1 MTAGR
6 TAGAAGS
13 MPRSAGIRTLGR
25 ATATAPSPSAW
36 SSNRAMPSRS
46 ARWSRS
52 SPPCASARRCRATR
66 RRSAPSRRASSPTVH
81 SIRCSSKPLPPVRA
95 SKGAAAMNRDAV
107 STLTVSP
114 LMSTARTLAS
124 GALLALLAS
133 LTACGGGG
141 APVSVNAAPPTS
153 AAQTYTGPPPANAD
167 IQAFMINFWA
177 NVSPSNRCGGC
188 HHPGGQSPMFARSD
202 DVNLAYQ
209 AALPLVNLSDPSQ
222 STMVLKVGGGH
233 NCWVADPSACAAT
246 LQVWIQGWVGAGSS
260 STTSIKLLAPPVRTP
275 GNSLQFPVDPTAF
288 QNIIY
293 TPLLH
298 PYCSGCHNPNSPTAQ
313 QPYFASD
320 NVQEAYLAAQPKMS
334 LSTAI
339 ANPDTAPYQDQS
351 RFYERLA
358 NESHH
363 CWGSPP
369 DCVASSTAMHE
380 AIRAFALGITP
391 TQVDPSLIVSN
402 ALALTDGTI
411 ASGGSRY
418 EANLVAKYM
427 FMTGQG
433 STAYDTSGVNPEADL
448 TLTGNVTWVGGWGIN
463 IGMGGAAQASTSAS
477 AKFASMI
484 QPAGE
489 YTIEAWV
496 APADVTQ
503 TNAWIVSYS
512 GSNTTRNMT
521 LGQAAMQYEGFAR
534 SSTTSTAGTPP
545 LLTST
550 TGGAAQAAL
559 QHVVLTYDPV
569 NGQKIYV
576 NGVFTG
582 DMDASKGGSLANWDS
597 TFALVLGNETT
608 GQRQWQGVI
617 KFVAIHNRAL
627 TAAQIQQNFA
637 AGVGQKFFLLF
648 GVPTAWTN
656 VNQSYILFQASQ
668 YDSYSYLFDQPK
680 FISLDPTA
688 MPANLP
694 ISGIRIGVNGT
705 LAPAGQAFTSV
716 NATVGG
722 ANYTAANG
730 QLLSPLGTVV
740 PATLG
745 PSNDLFFLSFDQI
758 GTHSHKYVDPIGPGT
773 LPALPTQPQPDFGIA
788 TFERVNHSLS
798 RITGVAITDSAV
810 NTLYQASQQSMP
822 AGPLIAAFGP
832 SQQAAISQL
841 ANTYCREMMASG
853 PPNGLR
859 DQFFGAGIETSL

>member
-1 MTAGR
+1 
-6 TAGAAGS
+6 
-13 MPRSAGIRTLGR
+13 
-25 ATATAPSPSAW
+25 
-36 SSNRAMPSRS
+36 
-46 ARWSRS
+46 
-52 SPPCASARRCRATR
+52 
-66 RRSAPSRRASSPTVH
+66 
-81 SIRCSSKPLPPVRA
+81 
-95 SKGAAAMNRDAV
+95 MNRDPVA
-107 STLTVSP
+107 TLTGSAP
-114 LMSTARTLAS
+114 RPRAARAVTT
-124 GALLALLAS
+124 GAALALLAV

-141 APVSVNAAPPTS
+141 APVAVNAPPPTA

-167 IQAFMINFWA
+167 VQAFMVNFWT
-177 NVSPSNRCGGC
+177 NVTPANRCGGC
-188 HHPGGQSPMFARSD
+188 HHAGGQSPMFARAD

-222 STMVLKVGGGH
+222 STFVLKVGGGH

-246 LQVWIQGWVGAGSS
+246 MLVWIQNWIGAGSS
-260 STTSIKLLAPPVRTP
+260 STTSIKLIAPPVRTP
-275 GNSLQFPVDPTAF
+275 GNSLQFPVDPNAAGTNGKSFA
-288 QNIIY
+288 NTVY
-293 TPLLH
+293 PLLST
-298 PYCSGCHNPNSPTAQ
+298 YCVGCHTSSSATAQ
-313 QPYFASD
+313 QPYFASS
-320 NVQEAYLAAQPKMS
+320 NIQEAYLAAQPKMS

-411 ASGGSRY
+411 AAGGSRY
-418 EANLVAKYM
+418 ESNLVAKYM
-427 FMTGQG
+427 FETGQG

-448 TLTGNVTWVGGWGIN
+448 SLSGNVTWVGGWGIN
-463 IGMGGAAQASTSAS
+463 IGAGGSAQASTSAS
-477 AKFASMI
+477 AKFGAMI
-484 QPAGE
+484 QGAGE
-489 YTIEAWV
+489 YTIETWV
-496 APADVTQ
+496 APSNVTQ

-534 SSTTSTAGTPP
+534 SSTTSTAGMPP
-545 LLTST
+545 LITTT

-576 NGVFTG
+576 NGVYTG
-582 DMDASKGGSLANWDS
+582 DADPSKGGSLANWDS

-648 GVPTAWTN
+648 GVSQLTG
-656 VNQSYILFQASQ
+656 VNQSYILFQGSQ
-668 YDSYSYLFDQPK
+668 YDNYSYLFDQPK
-680 FISLDPTA
+680 FVSLDPTA

-694 ISGIRIGVNGT
+694 ISGMRIGVNGV

-716 NATVGG
+716 NATIGG
-722 ANYTAANG
+722 SNYTAANG

-758 GTHSHKYVDPIGPGT
+758 GTHVHAYLEPTVTVTP
-773 LPALPTQPQPDFGIA
+773 PAPNNTPQPDFGVS
-788 TFERVNHSLS
+788 TFERFNRSLS
-798 RITGVAITDSAV
+798 KITGVAITDSVV
-810 NTLYQASQQSMP
+810 NSLYQASQQSMP
-822 AGPLIAAFGP
+822 AGPAIDAFGS
-832 SQQAAISQL
+832 SQQTAFSQL
-841 ANTYCREMMASG
+841 ASAYCNEMMASSQ
-853 PPNGLR
+853 LR
-859 DQFFGAGIETSL
+859 DAFFGSGLDASLGSLSSGFFSSAGNRSLVEQALVQNAVGNANPQVATAVTNEVDALLQKIPSINAGATVSQSAVAACTAVLGSAAVTLQ

>member
-1 MTAGR
+1 
-6 TAGAAGS
+6 
-13 MPRSAGIRTLGR
+13 
-25 ATATAPSPSAW
+25 
-36 SSNRAMPSRS
+36 
-46 ARWSRS
+46 
-52 SPPCASARRCRATR
+52 
-66 RRSAPSRRASSPTVH
+66 
-81 SIRCSSKPLPPVRA
+81 
-95 SKGAAAMNRDAV
+95 MNRDPVA
-107 STLTVSP
+107 TLTGSAP
-114 LMSTARTLAS
+114 RPRAARAVTT
-124 GALLALLAS
+124 GAALALLAV

-141 APVSVNAAPPTS
+141 APVAVNAPPPTA

-167 IQAFMINFWA
+167 VQAFMVNFWT
-177 NVSPSNRCGGC
+177 NVTPANRCGGC
-188 HHPGGQSPMFARSD
+188 HHAGGQSPMFARAD

-222 STMVLKVGGGH
+222 STFVLKVGGGH

-246 LQVWIQGWVGAGSS
+246 MLVWIQNWIGAGSS
-260 STTSIKLLAPPVRTP
+260 STTSIKLIAPPVRTP
-275 GNSLQFPVDPTAF
+275 GNSLQFPVDPNAAGTNGKSFA
-288 QNIIY
+288 NTVY
-293 TPLLH
+293 PLLST
-298 PYCSGCHNPNSPTAQ
+298 YCVGCHTSSSATAQ
-313 QPYFASD
+313 QPYFASS
-320 NVQEAYLAAQPKMS
+320 NIQEAYLAAQPKMS

-411 ASGGSRY
+411 AAGGSRY
-418 EANLVAKYM
+418 ESNLVAKYM
-427 FMTGQG
+427 FETGQG

-448 TLTGNVTWVGGWGIN
+448 SLSGNVTWVGGWGIN
-463 IGMGGAAQASTSAS
+463 IGAGGSAQASTSAS
-477 AKFASMI
+477 AKFGAMI
-484 QPAGE
+484 QGAGE
-489 YTIEAWV
+489 YTIETWV
-496 APADVTQ
+496 APSNVTQ

-521 LGQAAMQYEGFAR
+521 LGQAAMQYQGFAR
-534 SSTTSTAGTPP
+534 SSTTSTAGMPP
-545 LLTST
+545 LITTT

-576 NGVFTG
+576 NGVYTG
-582 DMDASKGGSLANWDS
+582 DADPSKGGSLANWDS

-648 GVPTAWTN
+648 GVSQLTG
-656 VNQSYILFQASQ
+656 VNQSYILFQGSQ
-668 YDSYSYLFDQPK
+668 YDNYSYLFDQPK
-680 FISLDPTA
+680 FVSLDPTA

-694 ISGIRIGVNGT
+694 ISGMRIGVNGV

-716 NATVGG
+716 NATIGG
-722 ANYTAANG
+722 SNYTAANG

-758 GTHSHKYVDPIGPGT
+758 GTHVHAYLEPTVTVTP
-773 LPALPTQPQPDFGIA
+773 PAPNNTPQPDFGVS
-788 TFERVNHSLS
+788 TFERFNRSLS
-798 RITGVAITDSAV
+798 KITGVAITDSVV
-810 NTLYQASQQSMP
+810 NSLYQASQQSMP
-822 AGPLIAAFGP
+822 AGPAIDAFGS
-832 SQQAAISQL
+832 SQQTAFSQL
-841 ANTYCREMMASG
+841 ASAYCNEMMASSQ
-853 PPNGLR
+853 LR
-859 DQFFGAGIETSL
+859 DAFFGSGLDASLGSLSSGFFSSAGNRSLVEQALVQNAVGNANPQVATAVTNEVDALLQKIPSINAGATVSQSAVAACTAVLGSAAVTLQ

>member
-1 MTAGR
+1 
-6 TAGAAGS
+6 
-13 MPRSAGIRTLGR
+13 
-25 ATATAPSPSAW
+25 
-36 SSNRAMPSRS
+36 
-46 ARWSRS
+46 
-52 SPPCASARRCRATR
+52 
-66 RRSAPSRRASSPTVH
+66 V
-81 SIRCSSKPLPPVRA
+81 
-95 SKGAAAMNRDAV
+95 
-107 STLTVSP
+107 
-114 LMSTARTLAS
+114 
-124 GALLALLAS
+124 
-133 LTACGGGG
+133 
-141 APVSVNAAPPTS
+141 
-153 AAQTYTGPPPANAD
+153 
-167 IQAFMINFWA
+167 QAFMVNFWT
-177 NVSPSNRCGGC
+177 NVTPANRCGGC
-188 HHPGGQSPMFARSD
+188 HHAGGQSPMFARAD

-222 STMVLKVGGGH
+222 STFVLKVGGGH

-246 LQVWIQGWVGAGSS
+246 MLVWIQNWIGAGSS
-260 STTSIKLLAPPVRTP
+260 STTSIKLIAPPVRTP
-275 GNSLQFPVDPTAF
+275 GNSLQFPVDPNAAGTNGKSFA
-288 QNIIY
+288 NTVY
-293 TPLLH
+293 PLLST
-298 PYCSGCHNPNSPTAQ
+298 YCVGCHTSSSATAQ
-313 QPYFASD
+313 QPYFASS
-320 NVQEAYLAAQPKMS
+320 NIQEAYLAAQPKMS

-411 ASGGSRY
+411 AAGGSRY
-418 EANLVAKYM
+418 ESNLVAKYM
-427 FMTGQG
+427 FETGQG

-448 TLTGNVTWVGGWGIN
+448 SLSGNVTWVGGWGIN
-463 IGMGGAAQASTSAS
+463 IGAGGSAQASTSAS
-477 AKFASMI
+477 AKFGAMI
-484 QPAGE
+484 QGAGE
-489 YTIEAWV
+489 YTIETWV
-496 APADVTQ
+496 APSNVTQ

-521 LGQAAMQYEGFAR
+521 LGQAAMQYQGFAR
-534 SSTTSTAGTPP
+534 SSTTSTAGMPP
-545 LLTST
+545 LITTT

-576 NGVFTG
+576 NGVYTG
-582 DMDASKGGSLANWDS
+582 DADPSKGGSLANWDS

-648 GVPTAWTN
+648 GVSQLTG
-656 VNQSYILFQASQ
+656 VNQSYILFQGSQ
-668 YDSYSYLFDQPK
+668 YDNYSYLFDQPK
-680 FISLDPTA
+680 FVSLDPTA

-694 ISGIRIGVNGT
+694 ISGMRIGVNGV

-716 NATVGG
+716 NATIGG
-722 ANYTAANG
+722 SNYTAANG

-758 GTHSHKYVDPIGPGT
+758 GTHVHAYVEPTVTVTP
-773 LPALPTQPQPDFGIA
+773 PAPNNTPQPDFGVS
-788 TFERVNHSLS
+788 TFERFNRSLS
-798 RITGVAITDSAV
+798 KITGVAITDSVV
-810 NTLYQASQQSMP
+810 NSLYQASQQSMP
-822 AGPLIAAFGP
+822 AGPAIDAFGS
-832 SQQAAISQL
+832 SQQTAFSQL
-841 ANTYCREMMASG
+841 ASAYCNEMMASSQ
-853 PPNGLR
+853 LR
-859 DQFFGAGIETSL
+859 DAFFGSGLDASLGSLSSGFFSSAGNRSLVEQALVQNAVGNANPQVATAVTNEVDALLQKIPSINAGATVSQSAVAACTAVLGSAAVTLQ

>member
-1 MTAGR
+1 
-6 TAGAAGS
+6 
-13 MPRSAGIRTLGR
+13 
-25 ATATAPSPSAW
+25 
-36 SSNRAMPSRS
+36 
-46 ARWSRS
+46 
-52 SPPCASARRCRATR
+52 
-66 RRSAPSRRASSPTVH
+66 
-81 SIRCSSKPLPPVRA
+81 
-95 SKGAAAMNRDAV
+95 MNNDSVA
-107 STLTVSP
+107 TLTVSAP
-114 LMSTARTLAS
+114 LTRAARAVAS
-124 GALLALLAS
+124 GAALALLAV
-133 LTACGGGG
+133 LTACSGGG
-141 APVSVNAAPPTS
+141 APVTVNAPPPTS
-153 AAQTYTGPPPANAD
+153 SAQTYTGPPPANAD
-167 IQAFMINFWA
+167 VQAFMVNFWA
-177 NVSPSNRCGGC
+177 NVSPANRCGGC
-188 HHPGGQSPMFARSD
+188 HHAGGQSPMFARSD

-222 STMVLKVGGGH
+222 STFVLKVGGGH

-246 LQVWIQGWVGAGSS
+246 MLVWIQNWIGAGSS
-260 STTSIKLLAPPVRTP
+260 STTSIKLIAPPVRTP
-275 GNSLQFPVDPTAF
+275 GNSLQFPVDPNAAGTNGKSFA
-288 QNIIY
+288 NTVY
-293 TPLLH
+293 PLLST
-298 PYCSGCHNPNSPTAQ
+298 YCVGCHTSSSATAQ
-313 QPYFASD
+313 QPYFASS
-320 NVQEAYLAAQPKMS
+320 NIQEAYLAAQPKMS

-411 ASGGSRY
+411 AAGGSRY
-418 EANLVAKYM
+418 ESNLVAKYM
-427 FMTGQG
+427 FETGQG

-448 TLTGNVTWVGGWGIN
+448 SLSGNVTWVGGWGIN
-463 IGMGGAAQASTSAS
+463 IGAGGSAQASTSAS
-477 AKFASMI
+477 AKFGAMI
-484 QPAGE
+484 QGAGE
-489 YTIEAWV
+489 YTIETWV
-496 APADVTQ
+496 APSNVTQ

-534 SSTTSTAGTPP
+534 SSTTSTAGMPP
-545 LLTST
+545 LITTT

-576 NGVFTG
+576 NGVYTG
-582 DMDASKGGSLANWDS
+582 DADPSKGGSLANWDS

-648 GVPTAWTN
+648 GVSQLTG
-656 VNQSYILFQASQ
+656 VNQSYILFQGSQ
-668 YDSYSYLFDQPK
+668 YDNYSYLFDQPK
-680 FISLDPTA
+680 FVSLDPTA

-694 ISGIRIGVNGT
+694 ISGMRIGVNGV

-716 NATVGG
+716 NATIGG
-722 ANYTAANG
+722 SNYTAANG

-758 GTHSHKYVDPIGPGT
+758 GTHVHAYLEPTVTVTP
-773 LPALPTQPQPDFGIA
+773 PAPNNTPQPDFGVS
-788 TFERVNHSLS
+788 TFERFNRSLS
-798 RITGVAITDSAV
+798 KITGVAITDSVV
-810 NTLYQASQQSMP
+810 NSLYQASQQSMP
-822 AGPLIAAFGP
+822 AGPAIDAFGS
-832 SQQAAISQL
+832 SQQTAFSQL
-841 ANTYCREMMASG
+841 ASAYCNEMMASSQ
-853 PPNGLR
+853 LR
-859 DQFFGAGIETSL
+859 DAFFGSGLDASLGSLSSGFFSSAGNRSLVEQALVQNAVGNANPQVATAVTNEVDALLQKIPSINAGATVSQSAVAACTAVLGSAAVTLQ